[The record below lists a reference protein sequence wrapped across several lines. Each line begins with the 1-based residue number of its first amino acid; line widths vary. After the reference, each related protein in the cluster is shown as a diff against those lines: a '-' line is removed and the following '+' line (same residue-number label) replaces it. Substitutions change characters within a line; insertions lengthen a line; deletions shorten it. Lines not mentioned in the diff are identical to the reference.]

1 MPIKELV
8 ERYKG
13 KPREALRKAARA
25 ELPGATDLFVALEVA
40 AKNRNESD
48 DWRRLHNALIRAR
61 ETMFAEIAR
70 RYDLKSAKGET
81 DGDRT

>member
-25 ELPGATDLFVALEVA
+25 ELPGAADLFVALEIA
-40 AKNRNESD
+40 TKNRDESD
-48 DWRRLHNALIRAR
+48 DWRRARNALVRAR
-61 ETMFAEIAR
+61 EAMIAEIAR
-70 RYDLKSAKGET
+70 RYDLKSAKGAAENE
-81 DGDRT
+81 RA